1 MNLLDRLRSTILA
14 LVNVALPRLSCRLGF
29 VTVWVSRRPGE
40 RGTSAE
46 LGRGEPDTSELPW
59 FGPCSALACEATG
72 SLETKLWRFG
82 SVCRDGCHRSRWWRV
97 ESQESAR
104 AEARLASPS
113 YREGEGAFCRR
124 PTQTPLG
131 RL

>member
-46 LGRGEPDTSELPW
+46 LGRGNPILPSCLDL
-59 FGPCSALACEATG
+59 GLA
-72 SLETKLWRFG
+72 
-82 SVCRDGCHRSRWWRV
+82 V
-97 ESQESAR
+97 
-104 AEARLASPS
+104 RLLVRQLGASKPS
-113 YREGEGAFCRR
+113 YGASAASAVTGVTVRGDGVLKAKKVPAQKPDLHRR
-124 PTQTPLG
+124 RTGKGRAHFAVDLHKPPLAV
-131 RL
+131 